1 MLSVPGQVTLPLGDS
16 FLDSEM
22 VGVVSPESAGYQP
35 GPPSPPESAR
45 VNTPPTKTHLS
56 AKDLVSK
63 VRSKHQRRKVEAYPP
78 GPLTPAATQSSIPT
92 ALP

>member
-45 VNTPPTKTHLS
+45 VNTPPPQKPTCQPKIWY
-56 AKDLVSK
+56 
-63 VRSKHQRRKVEAYPP
+63 RR
-78 GPLTPAATQSSIPT
+78 
-92 ALP
+92 